1 MPETIPP
8 IGNFRWPVL
17 FARRDQVPDV
27 ASSGVV
33 EPLLDVALIYAAIEA
48 ARPVTYYAAAQVD
61 TPFTHMIWVRWMDSI
76 DTSFIVVRD
85 LRRLDGTLRRETFR
99 IRRMIE
105 VNGRQRFLRIEAEL
119 EGRT

>member
-1 MPETIPP
+1 M
-8 IGNFRWPVL
+8 
-17 FARRDQVPDV
+17 
-27 ASSGVV
+27 
-33 EPLLDVALIYAAIEA
+33 EPLSDASLIYAAIEP

-61 TPFTHMIWVRWMDSI
+61 TPFTHMIWVRWMDNI

-85 LRRLDGTLRRETFR
+85 LRRPDGSLRRETFR